1 MKPALRSTESASDS
15 SSVSCAPVSESGM
28 ARSKM
33 SGVMLRSDW
42 EELVDKRVKVC
53 ECMMRSPE
61 SDLASYIFE

>member
-15 SSVSCAPVSESGM
+15 SSVSCAPVPESRM

-33 SGVMLRSDW
+33 SGVMWRSDW
-42 EELVDKRVKVC
+42 EELVDERVKVC

-61 SDLASYIFE
+61 SDLVSYVF